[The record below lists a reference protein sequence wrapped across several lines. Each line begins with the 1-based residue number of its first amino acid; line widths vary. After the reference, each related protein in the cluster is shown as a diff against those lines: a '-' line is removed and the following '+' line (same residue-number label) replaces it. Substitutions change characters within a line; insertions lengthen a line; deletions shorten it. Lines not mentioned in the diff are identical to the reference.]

1 MTVGLICIYAR
12 PFTNNKPVGKLS
24 EEIVPAEFNRLHRQ
38 LLTMRHKLFAHAE
51 ASLSAGDDNY
61 PNEAVIVNDG
71 QIISM
76 NVSRSAVV
84 PGVLEEMA
92 KLVESLIEK
101 TNYHRQKHAKKFGRE
116 VAKLGKGEFRLNVLD
131 PTAPLF
137 TKLTESEVQIRRE
150 KKKLLDPNSD
160 L

>member
-1 MTVGLICIYAR
+1 VVQNGVC
-12 PFTNNKPVGKLS
+12 PF
-24 EEIVPAEFNRLHRQ
+24 
-38 LLTMRHKLFAHAE
+38 
-51 ASLSAGDDNY
+51 
-61 PNEAVIVNDG
+61 AVL
-71 QIISM
+71 
-76 NVSRSAVV
+76 